1 MYIAKTFRRRGV
13 KFAPIS
19 FLKNINQ
26 LPFISPIRF
35 LMGSLNQQENPPAI
49 PYISAKPS
57 RHLPFIYAIKVV
69 ASNLKELLNPPAIPY
84 TSVKSSRHLPFISPI
99 RFLTDSLN
107 QQVNPPAIPYISV
120 KSSRHLP
127 FIYAIKV
134 LASNINQQ
142 TNHPAIPYFGKTI
155 ETLTFHICNQGSGEQ
170 HCEPAGTKTMLF
182 RFSVPLRGSHS
193 ESVLRVEL

>member
-1 MYIAKTFRRRGV
+1 MYIAKTFRKRGV

-26 LPFISPIRF
+26 
-35 LMGSLNQQENPPAI
+35 
-49 PYISAKPS
+49 
-57 RHLPFIYAIKVV
+57 
-69 ASNLKELLNPPAIPY
+69 
-84 TSVKSSRHLPFISPI
+84 LPFISPI

-134 LASNINQQ
+134 VASNLKELLNP
-142 TNHPAIPYFGKTI
+142 PAIPYFGKTI